1 MEKHTITREEY
12 EAAKDLAKQNQNKR
26 VDKRLQVIILRYEGM
41 KDREIAV
48 KLDYDRKRISQL
60 CAEFK
65 RVGVEEYARH
75 KYGGN
80 HRNMTDAAEKEF
92 LDKFE
97 ASAKGGQLITITEMA
112 AAYDKATGKA
122 HASNSSVYN
131 LLHKHGW
138 RIILL
143 VLDNAAWHK
152 SKSLAIPDNIYL
164 FYLPPRTPEMNPIE
178 QIWKEIRKRGFKNT
192 LFKSLDA
199 VVDRLCDTCNS
210 LTNECVKSITGRT
223 WIRAMF

>member
-1 MEKHTITREEY
+1 MRTYVFPFAEP
-12 EAAKDLAKQNQNKR
+12 EATL
-26 VDKRLQVIILRYEGM
+26 RLMFEDEAGFG
-41 KDREIAV
+41 
-48 KLDYDRKRISQL
+48 RISVPAA
-60 CAEFK
+60 CWAPS
-65 RVGVEEYARH
+65 GVRPIVPCHHVREHEYA
-75 KYGGN
+75 YGAVDPIAGD
-80 HRNMTDAAEKEF
+80 RFF
-92 LDKFE
+92 LIMPNSDTACMNIFLRE
-97 ASAKGGQLITITEMA
+97 LS
-112 AAYDKATGKA
+112 AAYPKD
-122 HASNSSVYN
+122 Y
-131 LLHKHGW
+131 
-138 RIILL
+138 ILL

-192 LFKSLDA
+192 LFKTLDA